1 MDIRKGE
8 IELTFLGENYL
19 LENKTGKQL
28 YEEIKDLP
36 IVDAHNHGDVEEIV
50 RNEGWID
57 IWQLEGSTDHYV
69 WELMRKRG
77 VAEEKITG
85 KASNK
90 EKWLELARVF
100 PEFAG
105 NPTYEWVH
113 LDLKRR
119 FGIEENISGET
130 AELIWDKTKAILQTE
145 AMKPQSLLKDMKVKI
160 MCTTDDPTSSLEYH
174 QQAAKEIEG
183 IQILPTW
190 RPDRAM
196 NIEKKDWKTFVLEM
210 AERYDEDCSTLDGFV
225 RALEKSHEF
234 FVENGCR
241 ASDHGLTQP
250 ISYEVK
256 EDVAAAIYQKAYNG
270 EELCEKEIND
280 YKAYLFCKFG
290 ELNKA
295 AGWVTQLHI
304 GAVRDYSDWILENL
318 GPDAGGDIS
327 DHNIEIVNGLRYFLN
342 RFDGLKVVLYALDP
356 VHYAT
361 LTTISRAF
369 RNVSLGAAW
378 WFNDSP
384 YGIEEQ
390 LKYIGTVDLL
400 ANFAGMVT
408 DSRKLI
414 SYGSRTEVY
423 RRAMANVLGRMVER
437 GQIPY
442 SVAGE
447 LAVGLA
453 YKQQEDL
460 FFG

>member
-1 MDIRKGE
+1 M
-8 IELTFLGENYL
+8 
-19 LENKTGKQL
+19 
-28 YEEIKDLP
+28 
-36 IVDAHNHGDVEEIV
+36 
-50 RNEGWID
+50 
-57 IWQLEGSTDHYV
+57 
-69 WELMRKRG
+69 
-77 VAEEKITG
+77 
-85 KASNK
+85 
-90 EKWLELARVF
+90 
-100 PEFAG
+100 
-105 NPTYEWVH
+105 
-113 LDLKRR
+113 
-119 FGIEENISGET
+119 
-130 AELIWDKTKAILQTE
+130 
-145 AMKPQSLLKDMKVKI
+145 
-160 MCTTDDPTSSLEYH
+160 
-174 QQAAKEIEG
+174 
-183 IQILPTW
+183 
-190 RPDRAM
+190 
-196 NIEKKDWKTFVLEM
+196 
-210 AERYDEDCSTLDGFV
+210 
-225 RALEKSHEF
+225 
-234 FVENGCR
+234 
-241 ASDHGLTQP
+241 TQP

>member
-1 MDIRKGE
+1 MA
-8 IELTFLGENYL
+8 FLGEDYL

-28 YEEIKDLP
+28 YENIKDLP
-36 IVDAHNHGDVEEIV
+36 IVDAHNHGDVGEIV
-50 RNEGWID
+50 RNEGWSD
-57 IWQLEGSTDHYV
+57 IWQLEGATDHYI

-77 VAEEKITG
+77 VPEEKITG
-85 KASNK
+85 NASNK
-90 EKWLELARVF
+90 EKWLALARVF

-119 FGIEENISGET
+119 FGIDELISEDT
-130 AELIWDKTKAILQTE
+130 AELIWEKTEEMLKTE
-145 AMKPQSLLKDMKVKI
+145 AMKPWRLLKDMNVKI
-160 MCTTDDPTSSLEYH
+160 MCTTDDPTSTLEYH
-174 QQAAKEIEG
+174 QQAAKEIEA
-183 IQILPTW
+183 IKILPTW

-196 NIEKKDWKTFVLEM
+196 NIEKKDWKVFVLEM
-210 AERYDEDCSTLDGFV
+210 AERYDEDCSTLQGFV
-225 RALEKSHEF
+225 RALEKSHEY
-234 FVENGCR
+234 FVKNGCR

-250 ISYEVK
+250 VSYEVK
-256 EDVAAAIYQKAYNG
+256 EDVAAAIHLKAYNG
-270 EELCEKEIND
+270 EELSEKEIND

-290 ELNKA
+290 ELNKE

-304 GAVRDYSDWILENL
+304 GAVRDYNDWLYENL
-318 GPDAGGDIS
+318 GPDSGGDIS
-327 DHNIEIVNGLRYFLN
+327 DHKIEIVDSLKYFLN
-342 RFDGLKVVLYALDP
+342 RFDGMKIVLYVLDP
-356 VHYAT
+356 AHYAT

-369 RNVSLGAAW
+369 RNVYLGAAW

-408 DSRKLI
+408 DSRKLV

-423 RRAMANVLGRMVER
+423 RRVMCNVLGRMVER

-442 SVAGE
+442 TVAAE
-447 LAVGLA
+447 MAVGLA
-453 YKQQEDL
+453 YKQQEEL